1 MTDNTQPKYFAIYF
15 VSCDDD
21 GACSYRVRL
30 IQAKD
35 QTHAL
40 ATPVAGNEVI
50 DVVEV
55 HKFERVMAS
64 LTFPTNPIHYQWAYM
79 TARQEF
85 WGLGH
90 HRDPDQDELEEQ
102 ALSDYG
108 RGIAQ
113 EVLILD
119 AREALLFLE
128 SAHAA
133 WESYQQEI
141 TS

>member
-1 MTDNTQPKYFAIYF
+1 MRLNKYFAIYF

-30 IQAKD
+30 IQAED
-35 QTHAL
+35 LAHAHAAQVSGCRVL
-40 ATPVAGNEVI
+40 
-50 DVVEV
+50 DVVEA

-64 LTFPTNPIHYQWAYM
+64 LTFPTNPIHYQWAYV
-79 TARQEF
+79 TNRQEF

-102 ALSDYG
+102 AIADYG

-128 SAHAA
+128 SAYAA
-133 WESYQQEI
+133 WEEYQED
-141 TS
+141 TVS

>member
-1 MTDNTQPKYFAIYF
+1 
-15 VSCDDD
+15 
-21 GACSYRVRL
+21 
-30 IQAKD
+30 
-35 QTHAL
+35 
-40 ATPVAGNEVI
+40 
-50 DVVEV
+50 
-55 HKFERVMAS
+55 
-64 LTFPTNPIHYQWAYM
+64 M

-102 ALSDYG
+102 ALADYG

-119 AREALLFLE
+119 AREALLFLQ

-133 WESYQQEI
+133 WELYQQEI
-141 TS
+141 AS